1 MWQAQQTKATSA
13 IVSSFKGQ
21 STISMAKL
29 VAASTRAATNIPACR
44 DDPKLKALSKKL
56 VDYYPIGGQNA
67 TTTRAI
73 ATYVGTMLQ
82 VHPLSAAAFLISLCR
97 SPFLLTVVPAASRRP
112 SNRGLHHHPPE
123 SICQAARSHR

>member
-13 IVSSFKGQ
+13 IVSSFKGDP
-21 STISMAKL
+21 TVSMAKL

-44 DDPKLKALSKKL
+44 DDPKLRALSKKL
-56 VDYYPIGGQNA
+56 VEYYPIGGQNA

-82 VHPLSAAAFLISLCR
+82 VR
-97 SPFLLTVVPAASRRP
+97 PAP
-112 SNRGLHHHPPE
+112 T
-123 SICQAARSHR
+123 

>member
-13 IVSSFKGQ
+13 IVSSFKGEP
-21 STISMAKL
+21 TISMAKL
-29 VAASTRAATNIPACR
+29 VAASTRAATNIPASR

-56 VDYYPIGGQNA
+56 VEYYPIGGQNA

-82 VHPLSAAAFLISLCR
+82 V
-97 SPFLLTVVPAASRRP
+97 
-112 SNRGLHHHPPE
+112 NPPPT
-123 SICQAARSHR
+123 